1 MRRKHGWERK
11 KWSKKWRRWVLF
23 WHSHERIIVC
33 WTNGWTHLILYN
45 ECVKIISSL
54 EKDITDLQ
62 GGMISA
68 LPNPE
73 TVPDLNRYN
82 PPLTDTADFIK
93 IEKPHGIERSPDEK
107 ICLPASAT
115 TSSERESN
123 NSTSSQQSHLTR
135 TISVD
140 APSSSSSKKRK
151 HLAPPPTTE
160 IREKH
165 FSTPNFLSSDP
176 CENGNIFR
184 APEDRGSQQYLWRQ
198 HISKNSIKTVSI
210 CSESAS
216 GGSEGSLSEGDL
228 SSGSAVHSLLHMS
241 RTNSSDSRGSGSG
254 SDESDSAP
262 SNHATT
268 PSQPNSQSHNRHHSN
283 ASRGSDKRTVTPG
296 VAALVSSPSLN
307 VSTPK
312 TIQAILA
319 ACESIS
325 PMTHT
330 SPAVVAVTASSSPHA
345 FESLACAQSHPHWR
359 LPERTIGANLG
370 QTSVDVRI
378 VASTVAAVASIYP
391 ITIDT
396 DDSTY
401 RGYIP
406 MKPVDVPGPVPP
418 LDGIRNQKFTV
429 YGGNKPH
436 PTYVASDSNA
446 LPSKKRCTSGSFYD
460 IARGVPIPQELDT
473 TEPFPVDPVIQQSL
487 YSVHGYVPGEMT
499 GDDMR
504 HYNLHSLLTKSLSD
518 YSVKKHPTN
527 SPLDIIQTPLEILR
541 SNGTTRQ
548 NPSEPYANTTL
559 DCSMLKSCEVMPPSL

>member
-1 MRRKHGWERK
+1 M
-11 KWSKKWRRWVLF
+11 
-23 WHSHERIIVC
+23 
-33 WTNGWTHLILYN
+33 
-45 ECVKIISSL
+45 KIISSL

-62 GGMISA
+62 GGMVSS

-73 TVPDLNRYN
+73 TVAELIRYT
-82 PPLTDTADFIK
+82 PPPTDTSDFIK
-93 IEKPHGIERSPDEK
+93 IEKPNGIERNLDDRIRLSNIAINPSD
-107 ICLPASAT
+107 
-115 TSSERESN
+115 RESN
-123 NSTSSQQSHLTR
+123 TAMCSQQQSHLTR

-151 HLAPPPTTE
+151 HLAPPATTD

-165 FSTPNFLSSDP
+165 FSSPKFLNNDP
-176 CENGNIFR
+176 CEAGNIFQ
-184 APEDRGSQQYLWRQ
+184 ALEDRGSQQYLWRQ

-228 SSGSAVHSLLHMS
+228 SSGSAVHSLLHMG

-262 SNHATT
+262 SNHTATT
-268 PSQPNSQSHNRHHSN
+268 SQLTQSLNRHHGN
-283 ASRGSDKRTVTPG
+283 VSRVSDKRTVTPA
-296 VAALVSSPSLN
+296 VASLGASPTLS

-319 ACESIS
+319 ACESVS
-325 PMTHT
+325 PMTNNP
-330 SPAVVAVTASSSPHA
+330 SPAVAATAASPPHA

-359 LPERTIGANLG
+359 LPERTVGGIQS
-370 QTSVDVRI
+370 QTGVDVRI

-391 ITIDT
+391 ITTDT
-396 DDSTY
+396 IDSTY

-406 MKPVDVPGPVPP
+406 MKAVDVPGPVAL

-436 PTYVASDSNA
+436 PNYGASDCNA
-446 LPSKKRCTSGSFYD
+446 LPSRKRCASGSFYD
-460 IARGVPIPQELDT
+460 NARGAIPQELDT
-473 TEPFPVDPVIQQSL
+473 AEPFPVDPVIQQSL
-487 YSVHGYVPGEMT
+487 YSVYVPGEMT
-499 GDDMR
+499 ADDMR

-518 YSVKKHPTN
+518 YSVKKHPTI
-527 SPLDIIQTPLEILR
+527 SPLDVIQTPLEIMR
-541 SNGTTRQ
+541 SNSATRQ
-548 NPSEPYANTTL
+548 PSSETHANSTL
-559 DCSMLKSCEVMPPSL
+559 DCSLLKSCEVMPPSL